1 MVDQRVKKPGG
12 GIRPRTYKQVRR
24 SVKNKALVW
33 RFHRSKTGLLL
44 GSALF
49 AAGVPRASADAV
61 DVLQGAWV
69 MEDTDCA
76 AVFEKVRGKIRFKDR
91 TFASESG
98 FIISGS
104 KAMGPIG
111 SCEIFQVEEESN
123 RFSAQLNCSDALL
136 TRKFS
141 ISLRIIDATHFERV
155 DPWYNFVVIHKKC
168 SF

>member
-1 MVDQRVKKPGG
+1 MVKQSVKKPGG
-12 GIRPRTYKQVRR
+12 ETRLKTYKHVRR
-24 SVKNKALVW
+24 SMKKKALVW
-33 RFHRSKTGLLL
+33 RFHRSKAGLLL

-49 AAGVPRASADAV
+49 AAGVSGAWADAV

-76 AVFEKVRGKIRFKDR
+76 AVFEKTRGKIRFKDR
-91 TFASESG
+91 TFAPESG
-98 FIISGS
+98 FIISGN
-104 KAMGPIG
+104 KAMGPMG
-111 SCEIFQVEEESN
+111 SCEIFQVVEESD

-141 ISLRIIDATHFERV
+141 MSFRIIDATHFERL
-155 DPWYNFVVIHKKC
+155 DPEYNFTVIHKKC